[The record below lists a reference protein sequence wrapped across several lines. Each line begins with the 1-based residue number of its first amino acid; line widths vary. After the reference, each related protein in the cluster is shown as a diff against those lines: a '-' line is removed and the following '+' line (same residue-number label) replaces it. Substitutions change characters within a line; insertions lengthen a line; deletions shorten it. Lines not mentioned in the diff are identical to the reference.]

1 MASNKKT
8 KVDKE
13 KIIRNILII
22 LTFVSIIITF
32 LNYTYI
38 TYQDMNINKIN
49 TFLISYVNGWLLW
62 VDNILLYIFAISY
75 IFLGIKSK
83 KEVLLKV
90 SFSIFS
96 ILTTVIA
103 STFIIN
109 FIASLFGMF

>member
-1 MASNKKT
+1 MVLNKKM
-8 KVDKE
+8 KFDKE
-13 KIIRNILII
+13 KIVRNILII

-49 TFLISYVNGWLLW
+49 NFLIHYVNGWLLW
-62 VDNILLYIFAISY
+62 VDNILLYVFAIIY
-75 IFLGIKSK
+75 IVLGIKSK
-83 KEVLLKV
+83 KEILLKV

-103 STFIIN
+103 STLIIN
-109 FIASLFGMF
+109 LIASLFGMF

>member
-1 MASNKKT
+1 MALNKKM
-8 KVDKE
+8 KFDKE
-13 KIIRNILII
+13 KIVRNILII

-49 TFLISYVNGWLLW
+49 TFLIQYVNGWLLW
-62 VDNILLYIFAISY
+62 VYIFAIIH
-75 IFLGIKSK
+75 IFFGIKSK

-96 ILTTVIA
+96 ILTTVIV
-103 STFIIN
+103 STLIIN
-109 FIASLFGMF
+109 LIASLFGMF

>member
-1 MASNKKT
+1 MASNKKM
-8 KVDKE
+8 KFNQEIVV
-13 KIIRNILII
+13 RNILII

-49 TFLISYVNGWLLW
+49 TFLIQYVNGWLLW
-62 VDNILLYIFAISY
+62 VDNILLYIFSIIY
-75 IFLGIKSK
+75 IFFGIKSK
-83 KEVLLKV
+83 REVLLKV

-103 STFIIN
+103 STLIIN
-109 FIASLFGMF
+109 LIASLFGMF